1 VELWASDGDVVTCE
15 QAAAARSLL
24 TIEPILTTRD
34 KEVRPDGTARGAI
47 EPPQRVLVVDGDPES
62 RAALSSALNRAGYEA
77 EQVTTGEEA
86 LEAAHRQRPAIVI
99 METHLGGASGYE
111 ICREFREQYGDA
123 LPIIF
128 VSAARTEATDR
139 VAGLLLG
146 ADEYLAK
153 PIQFDHLL
161 ARVRRLM
168 AQSSPAPPMQSL
180 LTPREQE
187 VLSLLEEGLTPE
199 EMASR
204 LVVTP
209 KTVAKHIEHILG
221 KLGVHSRAQAVAL
234 ALRRGPQRPS

>member
-1 VELWASDGDVVTCE
+1 MGP
-15 QAAAARSLL
+15 AR
-24 TIEPILTTRD
+24 IAMDR
-34 KEVRPDGTARGAI
+34 
-47 EPPQRVLVVDGDPES
+47 PQRVLVVDGDPES
-62 RAALSSALNRAGYEA
+62 RAALASALHRAGYQT
-77 EQVTTGEEA
+77 EQVGTGEEA
-86 LEAAHRQRPAIVI
+86 LEAADRQRPAIVI

-128 VSAARTEATDR
+128 VSAARTEETDR

-168 AQSSPAPPMQSL
+168 AQSTPTAQRMPSH
-180 LTPREQE
+180 LTAREQE
-187 VLSLLEEGLTPE
+187 VLGLLAEGFGPDE
-199 EMASR
+199 IASR
-204 LVVTP
+204 LVVTS
-209 KTVAKHIEHILG
+209 KTVAKHIEHILA

-234 ALRRGPQRPS
+234 ALRRGPRDSS

>member
-1 VELWASDGDVVTCE
+1 M
-15 QAAAARSLL
+15 
-24 TIEPILTTRD
+24 
-34 KEVRPDGTARGAI
+34 
-47 EPPQRVLVVDGDPES
+47 LVVDGDPGS
-62 RAALSSALNRAGYEA
+62 RAALSSALHRAGYQA
-77 EQVTTGEEA
+77 EQVGTGEEA
-86 LEAAHRQRPAIVI
+86 LEAADRQRPAIVI
-99 METHLGGASGYE
+99 METHLPGASGYE
-111 ICREFREQYGDA
+111 ICREFREHYGDA

-128 VSAARTEATDR
+128 VSATRTEETDR

-153 PIQFDHLL
+153 PAQFDHLL

-168 AQSSPAPPMQSL
+168 AQSSRAAQPMPSP

-187 VLSLLEEGLTPE
+187 VLDLLAEGLTPD

-234 ALRRGPQRPS
+234 ALRRGPEGPS